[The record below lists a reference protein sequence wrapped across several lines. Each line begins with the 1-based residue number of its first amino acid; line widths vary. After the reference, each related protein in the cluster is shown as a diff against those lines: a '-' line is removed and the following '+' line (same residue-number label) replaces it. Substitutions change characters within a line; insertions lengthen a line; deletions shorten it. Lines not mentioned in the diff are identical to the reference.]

1 MALLVAYGVPPNKI
15 KLFSA
20 LGQDLHKTWQFE
32 PHTFKGQ
39 LRATFEQLLRAALQ
53 DFIGTELPD
62 LAHADLR
69 FIPDLATL
77 SSALLQRRYT
87 NLVYYGHALTDG
99 LTLLPLHRITARQ
112 LAGVLGHSGVQHVDI
127 LGCSSSAIGALLS
140 TLVPDIVV
148 GTLRGR
154 RFDDVA
160 VDMHTMRLIGFKIE
174 SQTVFHLGPTA
185 QPARK

>member
-1 MALLVAYGVPPNKI
+1 M
-15 KLFSA
+15 
-20 LGQDLHKTWQFE
+20 
-32 PHTFKGQ
+32 
-39 LRATFEQLLRAALQ
+39 
-53 DFIGTELPD
+53 
-62 LAHADLR
+62 
-69 FIPDLATL
+69 
-77 SSALLQRRYT
+77 
-87 NLVYYGHALTDG
+87 
-99 LTLLPLHRITARQ
+99 
-112 LAGVLGHSGVQHVDI
+112 DI
-127 LGCSSSAIGALLS
+127 LGCNSSAIGALLS